1 MINQNKSNMRRNYQT
16 PNTKVVLLQ
25 HQCHLLQSTT
35 VTKLNNTQ
43 GFKLG
48 GKGTYNARSREFE
61 VWDDED

>member
-25 HQCHLLQSTT
+25 HQFNLLQST
-35 VTKLNNTQ
+35 VTHVNNTQ

-61 VWDDED
+61 GWDDED

>member
-25 HQCHLLQSTT
+25 HQCNLLEGTLRT
-35 VTKLNNTQ
+35 LNNTQ